1 MRKLIAGMKIS
12 LDGKIEGVE
21 GMADWVD
28 AWSEDYGLTD
38 RIDACLLGGGMYPGY
53 ERYWTGLRTRPGEPA
68 WITGLPP
75 TAGELEWADFAART
89 PHYVLSKSLSSAN
102 WPNTRFIRDLDDV
115 ARLKAS
121 QGKDIY
127 LMGGARISA
136 ALMDAGL
143 VDELRLIMYPVI
155 AGEGLAL
162 FPAAMR
168 RRSAKL
174 LEAEV
179 TPAGLLKAAYAFG

>member
-12 LDGKIEGVE
+12 LDGKIEGAG
-21 GMADWVD
+21 GMADWVE

-53 ERYWTGLRTRPGEPA
+53 ERYWTGLRDRPGEPA

-102 WPNTRFIRDLDDV
+102 WPNTRFLRDLDDV

-121 QGKDIY
+121 GGKDIY

-143 VDELRLIMYPVI
+143 VDELRLIVHPVI

-162 FPAAMR
+162 FPAAMQ

-179 TPAGLLKAAYAFG
+179 TPAGLLKVACAFG